1 MKRDAHAF
9 TLIELLVVISIIALL
24 IAILL
29 PTLGAAKQSTIR
41 MQCAANLK
49 SYVQINYSLASDH
62 QGFFLNTTRGASKD
76 EVFSGDLTA
85 YSSDHISWVSNTIA
99 EEMINVG
106 ADPLSFACP
115 DRGDEYIRSEHPS
128 TGRRPGAWRFG
139 YYLHLGRQDN
149 FALYAGRRWVSPR
162 TIDDPNDLIV
172 ASDVMEAGTV
182 SPNRATYSHGPRGL
196 VVSDNP
202 AASPAD
208 LNASG
213 SNIARLDASV
223 QFEVTSDLLP
233 FYGSIS
239 PVITG
244 YWPEVDSYR
253 NN

>member
-1 MKRDAHAF
+1 MKRDTYAF

-29 PTLGAAKQSTIR
+29 PALSSARQSSIR
-41 MQCAANLK
+41 IQCASNLK
-49 SYVQINYSLASDH
+49 SYVQLNYSLATD
-62 QGFFLNTTRGASKD
+62 QDGQFLNTTRGASRA
-76 EVFSGDLTA
+76 EVFSKQQTS
-85 YSSDHISWVSNTIA
+85 YNSDHISWVSSTFA
-99 EEMINVG
+99 EELIDTG
-106 ADPLSFACP
+106 ADPLSFSCP
-115 DRGDEYIRSEHPS
+115 DRGDEYISSYHPS

-149 FALYAGRRWVSPR
+149 FALYDGRRWVSPQ
-162 TIDDPNDLIV
+162 TIEDQNDLIV

-196 VVSDNP
+196 VTSDDP
-202 AASPAD
+202 TATPTE

-223 QFEVTSDLLP
+223 QFEATPELIP
-233 FYGSIS
+233 FYGSVS
-239 PVITG
+239 PIITG
-244 YWPEVDSYR
+244 YWPEVDSYG